1 MEGFRTG
8 LKTLTELAGEQPE
21 VVLVRR
27 IGEPV
32 QVDHEALALLT
43 VARLLPG
50 ERVRARRRRPGGGRR
65 GRALRTPPRC
75 RCRTTWPSTSSART
89 LPEPFVT
96 YPRHLLTPPVLPAS
110 LPAPRHAAPAVRRMP
125 VLQGALK
132 LTAALVGLAG
142 LSVPVLAGPAAADDR
157 VGLRPAYGTSSFRWY
172 APSAATMTPP
182 AVSAPAAVAPA
193 AAMFGVL
200 GFTAVA
206 RPEPRQPT
214 AADLIAGRPSGQ
226 GVASRSTPRVSGIGT
241 AGLTAD
247 ARVVLASITWAF
259 PQIASV
265 IGVRPDSI
273 PDHPSGHAIDFM
285 VPSPFSGSG
294 VALGNEI
301 VAAVQA
307 NASAWHVK
315 YLIYRQRI
323 WLPGSGW
330 RGMSDRGSPTAN
342 HMDHVHVT
350 VS

>member
-1 MEGFRTG
+1 
-8 LKTLTELAGEQPE
+8 
-21 VVLVRR
+21 
-27 IGEPV
+27 
-32 QVDHEALALLT
+32 
-43 VARLLPG
+43 
-50 ERVRARRRRPGGGRR
+50 
-65 GRALRTPPRC
+65 
-75 RCRTTWPSTSSART
+75 
-89 LPEPFVT
+89 
-96 YPRHLLTPPVLPAS
+96 
-110 LPAPRHAAPAVRRMP
+110 MP
-125 VLQGALK
+125 VPQGALK

-142 LSVPVLAGPAAADDR
+142 VAVPVLAGPAAADDR
-157 VGLRPAYGTSSFRWY
+157 LGPRPAYGTSSFAWY
-172 APSAATMTPP
+172 APRAPVMPEPEP

-193 AAMFGVL
+193 AATFGVL

-206 RPEPRQPT
+206 RPKPRQPT
-214 AADLIAGRPSGQ
+214 AADLVAGRSSGE
-226 GVASRSTPRVSGIGT
+226 GVASRSTPRISGIGT
-241 AGLTAD
+241 ADLTAD
-247 ARVVLASITWAF
+247 ARVVLTSITWAF

-285 VPSPFSGSG
+285 VPDPFSGSG
-294 VALGNEI
+294 VALGDDI

-323 WLPGSGW
+323 WFPGSGW